1 MMLLLVI
8 LLMPPPPQMMTHILY
23 LLYCLAVVDTVI
35 DVATDDVRVSQLR
48 LSPPRQP
55 QTRLKISPGH
65 QNIHDVVIVVK
76 VVVSSSPW
84 SYSTKIWS
92 FCLLCLLLTL
102 WKCLFRILLCHI
114 HVLRVFV
121 NLDYGPCLST

>member
-84 SYSTKIWS
+84 SYSTTIMIILYIVSS
-92 FCLLCLLLTL
+92 FSIMEMSFSYT
-102 WKCLFRILLCHI
+102 
-114 HVLRVFV
+114 FV
-121 NLDYGPCLST
+121 SYSCSSCFCQS